1 MYTETLAQE
10 IGRYNITVN
19 AICPGMVS
27 GTNMMNEWQAEAR
40 RLGLPTMEDRLAT
53 MPLGRPA
60 TVADIANLAA
70 FLSSEEA
77 AYITGEAYDVT
88 GGLWMN

>member
-27 GTNMMNEWQAEAR
+27 GTNMMNEWQAEAG
-40 RLGLPTMEDRLAT
+40 RLGLPTMEDRLPT

-60 TVADIANLAA
+60 TVADIANMAA
-70 FLSSEEA
+70 FRKKPLTLRAKPTTSPV
-77 AYITGEAYDVT
+77 GC
-88 GGLWMN
+88 G